1 MAEETIQNPLELSDE
16 QMQNYVPPEPE
27 PEEKEEVTASTEEAT
42 METQEDTNVSVE
54 TQEPEETNESGSEV
68 DNTVQ
73 EINYK
78 AEYERIMKP
87 FKANGKTIE
96 LKNPDEVIK
105 LMQQGANYTR
115 KMQAIA
121 PHRKLLIMLE
131 NNGLLDENKLN
142 YLIDLDKK
150 NPDAIKKLIKDSG
163 VDAIDL
169 SLEDEN
175 KQYIPNNYRVDD
187 AAVNFQT
194 ALEEVQNQPGGQDT
208 LIEIQKWDDS
218 SKNVLWTN
226 PELMSIINTH
236 RQNGIYNLV
245 SSEVE
250 RQRVLGNIP
259 ETMSFI
265 EAYKR
270 VGDAMNASAGKQK
283 QSRQPIAR
291 GTTTTQQSVRKTL
304 SNNDRVKA
312 AAPTRGTNKTN
323 KSPIVNPLT
332 MSDEEFLKFF
342 DKNRL

>member
-1 MAEETIQNPLELSDE
+1 MAEEPMQNPLELSDE
-16 QMQNYVPPEPE
+16 QMQNYVPPESE
-27 PEEKEEVTASTEEAT
+27 LEEKEEANTVEET
-42 METQEDTNVSVE
+42 PV
-54 TQEPEETNESGSEV
+54 EETNTTEESTESENNSSGSEEEPIH
-68 DNTVQ
+68 Q
-73 EINYK
+73 ETIDYK

-96 LKNPDEVIK
+96 LRNPDEVIK

-187 AAVNFQT
+187 AAVTFQS

-236 RQNGIYNLV
+236 RQNGIYDLV

-259 ETMSFI
+259 EGMSFI

-323 KSPIVNPLT
+323 KTPIVNPLT